1 MVDVEE
7 DCLGRALRRT
17 FVLMNTGARRLLRIP
32 RVSQLSKLMIVGQT
46 LWRTTTYPL
55 SSSSNML
62 IEQTHY
68 DIPTKLDA
76 NGRPIR
82 IFVISPTI
90 RGYPNAKFPGERA
103 LMPSI
108 LRGLA
113 HSQESIGVVVFRYRR
128 YRDSHSSM
136 R

>member
-17 FVLMNTGARRLLRIP
+17 FVPHEHWRAAASSNPT
-32 RVSQLSKLMIVGQT
+32 RVAVIKLMIVGQT